1 MMKKFDFVIGY
12 DISSPKR
19 LRKLAVLLAKVAIR
33 IQYSLFLYPDV
44 TKDDLNR
51 VVEKILKII
60 DEKEDDVRIYR
71 VNTLRSLNLM
81 SGFDLTH
88 PKNFL

>member
-1 MMKKFDFVIGY
+1 MKKFDFVIGY

-19 LRKLAVLLAKVAIR
+19 LRKLAVLLEKVAIR

-51 VVEKILKII
+51 VVEKILEII

>member
-1 MMKKFDFVIGY
+1 MKKFDFVIGY

-19 LRKLAVLLAKVAIR
+19 LRKLAVLLEKVAIR

-44 TKDDLNR
+44 TKDDLNI
-51 VVEKILKII
+51 VVEKILEII

>member
-1 MMKKFDFVIGY
+1 MKKFDFVIGY

-19 LRKLAVLLAKVAIR
+19 LRKLAVLLEKVAIR

-44 TKDDLNR
+44 RKDDLNI
-51 VVEKILKII
+51 VVEKILEII